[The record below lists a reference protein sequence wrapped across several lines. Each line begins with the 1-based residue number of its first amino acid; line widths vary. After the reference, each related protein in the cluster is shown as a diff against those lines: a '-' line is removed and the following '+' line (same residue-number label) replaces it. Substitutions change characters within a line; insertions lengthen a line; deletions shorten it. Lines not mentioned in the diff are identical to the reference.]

1 MQFLFDENAGANEL
15 CIRGE
20 GFYHLKVRR
29 VRQNESL
36 NVRNLKDDFIY
47 VYKISSL
54 NKNSCLLNLQEKLL
68 NSSILSTKITLALG
82 VIEPKILEKTLPILN
97 ELGLYKL
104 ILVFTHFSQ
113 RNFRLDFRRLERIL
127 IKSCEQCGR
136 ANLMQIECFDSTKDF
151 ANTYENIVMLD
162 FSGEVVD
169 DFSNFKGESE
179 ILFIGAEGGFTDEE
193 RSLFKKK
200 IKLKSSYI
208 LKSQSAIISVAAKIL
223 V

>member
-1 MQFLFDENAGANEL
+1 MQFLFNENAGANEL

-20 GFYHLKVRR
+20 DFHHLKVRR
-29 VRQNESL
+29 LRQNENINL
-36 NVRNLKDDFIY
+36 RNLKDDFVY
-47 VYKISSL
+47 VYKISNL
-54 NKNSCLLNLQEKLL
+54 NRNSCLLNLQEKLL
-68 NSSILSTKITLALG
+68 NSSILPQKITLALG
-82 VIEPKILEKTLPILN
+82 IIEPKVLEKTLPFLN
-97 ELGLYKL
+97 ELGLFKL

-113 RNFRLDFRRLERIL
+113 RNFKPDFRRLERIL

-151 ANTYENIVMLD
+151 ANAYENIVMLD
-162 FSGEVVD
+162 FSGENS
-169 DFSNFKGESE
+169 DFSEFKGDDK

-200 IKLKSSYI
+200 IKLKSPYI

-223 V
+223 L

>member
-1 MQFLFDENAGANEL
+1 MQFLFNENAGANEL

-20 GFYHLKVRR
+20 DFHHLKVRR
-29 VRQNESL
+29 LRQNENINL
-36 NVRNLKDDFIY
+36 RNLKDDFVY

-54 NKNSCLLNLQEKLL
+54 NRNSCLLNLQEKLL
-68 NSSILSTKITLALG
+68 NLSFLPRKITLALG
-82 VIEPKILEKTLPILN
+82 VIEPKVLEKTLPILN
-97 ELGLYKL
+97 ELGLFKL

-113 RNFRLDFRRLERIL
+113 RNFKPDFRRLERIL

-151 ANTYENIVMLD
+151 ANAYENIVMLD
-162 FSGEVVD
+162 FSGENS
-169 DFSNFKGESE
+169 DFSEFKGDDK

-200 IKLKSSYI
+200 IKLKSPYI

-223 V
+223 L

>member
-1 MQFLFDENAGANEL
+1 MQFLFNENAGANEL

-20 GFYHLKVRR
+20 DFHHLKVRR
-29 VRQNESL
+29 LRQNENINL
-36 NVRNLKDDFIY
+36 RNLKDDFVY

-54 NKNSCLLNLQEKLL
+54 NRNSCLLNLQEKLL
-68 NSSILSTKITLALG
+68 NSSILPQKITLALG

-97 ELGLYKL
+97 ELGLFKL

-113 RNFRLDFRRLERIL
+113 RNFKLDFKRLERIL

-151 ANTYENIVMLD
+151 ANTYENAVMLD
-162 FSGEVVD
+162 FSGENS
-169 DFSNFKGESE
+169 DFSEFKSDDK

-200 IKLKSSYI
+200 IKLKSPYI

-223 V
+223 L

>member
-1 MQFLFDENAGANEL
+1 MQFLFNENAGANEL

-20 GFYHLKVRR
+20 DFHHLKVRR
-29 VRQNESL
+29 LRQNENINL
-36 NVRNLKDDFIY
+36 RNLKDDFVY

-54 NKNSCLLNLQEKLL
+54 NRNSCLLNLQEKLL
-68 NSSILSTKITLALG
+68 NSSILPQKITLALG

-97 ELGLYKL
+97 ELGLFKL

-113 RNFRLDFRRLERIL
+113 RNFKLDFKRLERIL

-151 ANTYENIVMLD
+151 ANAYENIVMLD
-162 FSGEVVD
+162 FSGENS
-169 DFSNFKGESE
+169 DFSEFKGESE

-193 RSLFKKK
+193 RSLFEKK
-200 IKLKSSYI
+200 IKLKSPYI
-208 LKSQSAIISVAAKIL
+208 LRTQSAIISVAAKL
-223 V
+223 LL

>member
-36 NVRNLKDDFIY
+36 KVRNLKDDFIY

-68 NSSILSTKITLALG
+68 NSSILPQKITLALG

-151 ANTYENIVMLD
+151 ANAYENAVMLD
-162 FSGEVVD
+162 FSGENS
-169 DFSNFKGESE
+169 DFSEFKGDDK

-200 IKLKSSYI
+200 IKLKSPYI

-223 V
+223 L

>member
-1 MQFLFDENAGANEL
+1 MQFLFDENAGVNEL

-36 NVRNLKDDFIY
+36 NVRNLKDDFVY

-68 NSSILSTKITLALG
+68 NSSILPAKITLALG

-151 ANTYENIVMLD
+151 ANAYENIVMLD
-162 FSGEVVD
+162 FSGENS
-169 DFSNFKGESE
+169 DFSEFKGDDK

-193 RSLFKKK
+193 RSLFTRK
-200 IKLKSSYI
+200 IKLKSPYI

>member
-1 MQFLFDENAGANEL
+1 MQFLFNENAGANEL

-20 GFYHLKVRR
+20 DFHHLKVRR
-29 VRQNESL
+29 LRQNE
-36 NVRNLKDDFIY
+36 NVNLRNLKDDFVY
-47 VYKISSL
+47 VYKISNL
-54 NKNSCLLNLQEKLL
+54 NRNSCLLNLQEKAL
-68 NSSILSTKITLALG
+68 NSSILPQKITLALG
-82 VIEPKILEKTLPILN
+82 IIEPKILEKTLPFLN
-97 ELGLYKL
+97 ELGLFKL

-113 RNFRLDFRRLERIL
+113 RNFKPDFRRLERIL

-151 ANTYENIVMLD
+151 ANAYENAVMLD

-193 RSLFKKK
+193 RSLFARK
-200 IKLKSSYI
+200 IKLKSPYI

-223 V
+223 L

>member
-36 NVRNLKDDFIY
+36 NVRNLKDDFVY

-54 NKNSCLLNLQEKLL
+54 NKNSCLLNLQEKAL
-68 NSSILSTKITLALG
+68 NSSILPQKITLALG
-82 VIEPKILEKTLPILN
+82 IIEPKVLEKTLPFLN
-97 ELGLYKL
+97 ELGLFKL

-113 RNFRLDFRRLERIL
+113 RNFKLDFKRLERIL
-127 IKSCEQCGR
+127 IQSCEQCGR

-151 ANTYENIVMLD
+151 ANAYENIVMLD
-162 FSGEVVD
+162 FSGENS
-169 DFSNFKGESE
+169 DFSEFKGDDK

-200 IKLKSSYI
+200 IKLKSPYI

-223 V
+223 L

>member
-1 MQFLFDENAGANEL
+1 MQFLFDENAGTNEL

-36 NVRNLKDDFIY
+36 KVRNLKDDFIY

-54 NKNSCLLNLQEKLL
+54 NRNFCLLNLQEKSL
-68 NSSILSTKITLALG
+68 NSSILPQKITLALG
-82 VIEPKILEKTLPILN
+82 VIEPKILEKTLPFLN
-97 ELGLYKL
+97 ELGLFKL

-151 ANTYENIVMLD
+151 ANAYENIVMLD
-162 FSGEVVD
+162 FSGENS
-169 DFSNFKGESE
+169 DFSEFKGDDK

-200 IKLKSSYI
+200 IKLKSPYI

-223 V
+223 L